1 MELLSQGLTSTLAG
15 STQQDEH
22 SMDDSSTYGVAN
34 SQQEL
39 LPNRGE

>member
-22 SMDDSSTYGVAN
+22 SMDDSSTYGVEQYIKTN
-34 SQQEL
+34 L
-39 LPNRGE
+39 LAYL